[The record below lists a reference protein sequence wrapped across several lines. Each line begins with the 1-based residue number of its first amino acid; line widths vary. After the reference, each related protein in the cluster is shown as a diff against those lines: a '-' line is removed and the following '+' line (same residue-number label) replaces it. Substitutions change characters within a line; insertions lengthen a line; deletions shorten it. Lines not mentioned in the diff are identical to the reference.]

1 MIEYFAYKN
10 LQVNTKTKPYTL
22 VKIKSPKKNS
32 PVQAAATDSSLEMMS
47 SPVSP
52 QKSSPINQEI
62 LKKRSR
68 KPKTNYHNPEEPALV
83 PTVSPARLDQINK
96 RDQKASTKLSPLIII
111 NPPTQSETKV
121 WKEQETKIQRI
132 QHQEISSSKRPRI
145 EIPPQKNKP

>member
-10 LQVNTKTKPYTL
+10 LQVNTKTRPYTL
-22 VKIKSPKKNS
+22 VKIKSPTKKNS
-32 PVQAAATDSSLEMMS
+32 PAATDSSLEMIS

-52 QKSSPINQEI
+52 QKASVVSQEL

-68 KPKTNYHNPEEPALV
+68 KHKTNYQNPEEPALV
-83 PTVSPARLDQINK
+83 PTVVPQARLDQINK
-96 RDQKASTKLSPLIII
+96 RDQKASTKTSPLIII

-132 QHQEISSSKRPRI
+132 QHQEISSSKRPRV
-145 EIPPQKNKP
+145 EIPPQKNKH